1 MSDPRNHPKLPEA
14 LARALDAVR
23 RRWLAVRV
31 AEFPVWAVVLVAVAG
46 LLQATADRWFE
57 LPIGTRA
64 VLLGLQGIALLA
76 LFVVFVVMPVMKRP
90 DRRKAALMV
99 ERSDP
104 RFRTSLI
111 SAVEFADGA
120 EIPEGSRPL
129 VDKLLADAGEL
140 AGNGNPAKRV
150 VDSRKLKRRLVW
162 PVLAVIAAVAAFV
175 SAMPLSPLLVRRVFL
190 SKEGFP
196 AETKVVDVT
205 GGFVVP
211 AGEDAVVS
219 AKAVGVV
226 PSTGILVVAG
236 PDGTL
241 EEIPVSPSR
250 MEEGLFSYTV
260 KNVRAAFSYRFQLN
274 DGIGGEHRVAV
285 RIPPVLKE
293 IHFTQEYPKYTS
305 LPDAEMSSA
314 ALRLM
319 AGSKLRMKAVASVP
333 LQSAVLEIKGVED
346 AMPLPV
352 SGEKKDELSIEL
364 TVPERGW
371 RSMSVRLVAE
381 DGEASVNDPV
391 YRIELTRDRPP
402 SLVVTQPRKD
412 SITVVPGERIPF
424 AFRVGDDFGLR
435 RVALSYRVF
444 RPGTDGRPEPAEEGE
459 IQLRRDEDGKAFSK
473 MFEWDLSLLVPQVP
487 IGGTI
492 ACWIEAEDNNPDRNA
507 GTVRSAEK
515 IVRIVSEEQK
525 RAELLELLGERAK
538 DIERLYEQQRGMN
551 QKTDESIR

>member
-31 AEFPVWAVVLVAVAG
+31 AEFPVWAIVLIAVAG

-57 LPIGTRA
+57 LPVGTRA

-76 LFVVFVVMPVMKRP
+76 LFVVFIVLPVMKRP

-140 AGNGNPAKRV
+140 AGNENPAKRV

-205 GGFVVP
+205 GDFVVP
-211 AGEDAVVS
+211 AGEDAMVS
-219 AKAVGVV
+219 AKAVGVI
-226 PSTGILVVAG
+226 PPTGVLVVAG

-260 KNVRAAFSYRFQLN
+260 KNVRGGFGYRFQLN

-285 RIPPVLKE
+285 RIPPALKE
-293 IHFTQEYPKYTS
+293 IHFTQEYPKYTG
-305 LPDAEMSSA
+305 LPVAEMSPG

-319 AGSKLRMKAVASVP
+319 AGSKLRVKALASAP

-346 AMPLPV
+346 VMPLPV
-352 SGEKKDELSIEL
+352 SGEKKDELSTEL
-364 TVPERGW
+364 DVPERGW
-371 RSMSVRLVAE
+371 KSMTVRLVAE

-391 YRIELTRDRPP
+391 YRIDLVRDRAP

-412 SITVVPGERIPF
+412 TITVVPGERIPF

-444 RPGTDGRPEPAEEGE
+444 RPGADGRLEPAEEGE
-459 IQLRRDEDGKAFSK
+459 IQLRRDEDGKSFAR

-492 ACWIEAEDNNPDRNA
+492 TCWIEAEDNNPDRSA